1 MKQTIAILLTLFV
14 LQSAQAMIVSVNG
27 KGEIGAEGMDM
38 VITDA
43 PQDPLTGKSMMKL
56 EGDLLTSASALTVK
70 ITRSATGLTDEFCCG
85 SNCTAG
91 NGETQETKEFTVSG
105 MANWYSH
112 YVPVPGS
119 DETIRYV
126 FSDGTDQVEL
136 RVRYVYSVEGLEEQ
150 WTMDN
155 GQWTKVLHEGQVY
168 MMYKGTMYNVQG
180 VKSE

>member
-1 MKQTIAILLTLFV
+1 MMAM
-14 LQSAQAMIVSVNG
+14 QSANALIVSVQ
-27 KGEIGAEGMDM
+27 GEGDVPAEGMELL
-38 VITDA
+38 ITEGEEDVLSGKYTMELRGTLLSSTG
-43 PQDPLTGKSMMKL
+43 QLTVQIFR
-56 EGDLLTSASALTVK
+56 SAS
-70 ITRSATGLTDEFCCG
+70 GLEDEFCCG

-136 RVRYVYSVEGLEEQ
+136 RVRYVYSVEGLEDVQ
-150 WTMDN
+150 RDDV
-155 GQWTKVLHEGQVY
+155 QCTKLLREGQVY
-168 MMYKGTMYNVQG
+168 IMYKGTMYNVQG

>member
-27 KGEIGAEGMDM
+27 KGEIGAEGMDL

-91 NGETQETKEFTVSG
+91 NGEREETKNFGINGLTH
-105 MANWYSH
+105 WYVH
-112 YVPVPGS
+112 YTPVPNS
-119 DETIRYV
+119 DETITYE
-126 FSDGTDQVEL
+126 FSDGEQTLQL
-136 RVRYVYSVEGLEEQ
+136 RVRYTYVLEGVEQVRTESRVTKMIQNGTVYILR
-150 WTMDN
+150 D
-155 GQWTKVLHEGQVY
+155 GQAYTLS
-168 MMYKGTMYNVQG
+168 GTS
-180 VKSE
+180 KTR

>member
-1 MKQTIAILLTLFV
+1 MMAM
-14 LQSAQAMIVSVNG
+14 QSANALIVSVQ
-27 KGEIGAEGMDM
+27 GEGDVPAEGMELL
-38 VITDA
+38 ITEGEEDVLSGKYTMELRGTLLSSA
-43 PQDPLTGKSMMKL
+43 TQLTVQIFR
-56 EGDLLTSASALTVK
+56 SAS
-70 ITRSATGLTDEFCCG
+70 GLEDEFCCG
-85 SNCTAG
+85 IECTAG

-136 RVRYVYSVEGLEEQ
+136 RVRYVYSVEGLEDVQ
-150 WTMDN
+150 RDDV
-155 GQWTKVLHEGQVY
+155 QCTKLLREGQVY
-168 MMYKGTMYNVQG
+168 IMYKGTMYNVQG

>member
-27 KGEIGAEGMDM
+27 KGEIGAEGMDL

-43 PQDPLTGKSMMKL
+43 PQDPLTGKQMMKL

-91 NGETQETKEFTVSG
+91 NGEREETKNFSINGLTH
-105 MANWYSH
+105 WYVH
-112 YVPVPGS
+112 YTPVPNS
-119 DETIRYV
+119 DETITYE
-126 FSDGTDQVEL
+126 FSDGEQTLQL
-136 RVRYVYSVEGLEEQ
+136 RVRYTYVLEGVEQVRTESRVTKKIQNGTVYILR
-150 WTMDN
+150 D
-155 GQWTKVLHEGQVY
+155 GQAYTLS
-168 MMYKGTMYNVQG
+168 GT
-180 VKSE
+180 SETR